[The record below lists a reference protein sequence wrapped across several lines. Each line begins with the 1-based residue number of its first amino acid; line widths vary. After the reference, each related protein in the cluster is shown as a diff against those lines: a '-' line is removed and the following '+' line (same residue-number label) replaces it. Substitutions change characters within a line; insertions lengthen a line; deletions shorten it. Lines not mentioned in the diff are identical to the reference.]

1 MSLGLTLVAQPIL
14 DLSTAQALARSESP
28 AARQAALEALSA
40 QQDYAA
46 FTASLKPQV
55 RLSADLPGFSRSI
68 NGILQ
73 DDGSTIFRSQ
83 NQTYGRASLSLSQA
97 LPFTGGQV
105 SLFSSLVNFNRFGP
119 NGFTSW
125 QSVPVGFSYTQPLF
139 QPNRYRWDQRQQN
152 AALALAEVQALRQRE
167 EAVLSVTRSY
177 LRAWLA
183 QAQQQQARQRLAQN
197 DSIYQIAQARHRLG
211 KVSEEQL
218 LQSELA
224 LLQARSALQEQQLA
238 YQQAF
243 TQLLTLL
250 DLPSDGDWQLG
261 TPPPLPPL
269 RSSPEAAAT
278 LALQHADLQAAQ
290 RLERLRAEREL
301 AETRQTSRFQAD
313 LTASFGLNQSGSSL
327 GEAYQQLED
336 QQAFSLSLNLPLL
349 QWGQG
354 RAQLEA
360 AQARRESL
368 HIGQEQARRAY
379 ADEIRYRVQQYAL
392 LQDQLGLA
400 QQTVDVAQRRYRF
413 SRARFELGKLPLT
426 ELLIAQN
433 EQLQA
438 QQVYWQLLQQLHL
451 AQAEL
456 RTETL
461 YDFIQQKSVII
472 EQ

>member
-1 MSLGLTLVAQPIL
+1 MSLSLPLVAQPMM

-40 QQDYAA
+40 QQDYDA
-46 FTASLKPQV
+46 FVASLKPQV

-68 NGILQ
+68 NGVLQ

-83 NQTYGRASLSLSQA
+83 NQTNARASLSLSQA

-105 SLFSSLVNFNRFGP
+105 SLFSSLFNFNQFGP
-119 NGFTSW
+119 DGFTSW

-139 QPNRYRWDQRQQN
+139 QPNRYRWDQREQE
-152 AALALAEVQALRQRE
+152 ATLALAEVQALRQRE
-167 EAVLSVTRSY
+167 EAALAVTRAY

-183 QAQQQQARQRLAQN
+183 QAQTQQARQRLAQN

-224 LLQARSALQEQQLA
+224 LLQARSARQEQQLA

-243 TQLLTLL
+243 AQLLTLL
-250 DLPSDGDWQLG
+250 DLPPDGDWQLR

-269 RSSPEAAAT
+269 GSTPEAAAS

-290 RLERLRAEREL
+290 RLDSLRAEREL
-301 AETRQTSRFQAD
+301 IETRQATRFQAD
-313 LTASFGLNQSGSSL
+313 LTASVGFNQSGNSL

-336 QQAFSLSLNLPLL
+336 QQAFSLGLNLPLL

-368 HIGQEQARRAY
+368 QIGQEQARRAY
-379 ADEIRYRVQQYAL
+379 GDEIRYRVQQYAL
-392 LQDQLGLA
+392 LQDQLDLA
-400 QQTVDVAQRRYRF
+400 QQAVEVAQRRYRF

-426 ELLIAQN
+426 ELLLAQN

-438 QQVYWQLLQQLHL
+438 QQAYWQLLQQLHL
-451 AQAEL
+451 AQTEL

-461 YDFIQQKSVII
+461 YDFIQQKPVNS